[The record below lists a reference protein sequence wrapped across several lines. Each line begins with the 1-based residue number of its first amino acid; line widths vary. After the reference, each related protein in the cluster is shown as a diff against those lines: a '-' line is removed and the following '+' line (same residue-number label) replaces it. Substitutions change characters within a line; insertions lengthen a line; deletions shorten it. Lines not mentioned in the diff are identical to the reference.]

1 MKKKAQIF
9 ICDQC
14 GEEVS
19 DGGETYIGG
28 SPFNG
33 WYHIERH
40 GGSTDLASLRAQ
52 KDWDFCCDGCAIDF
66 LSGKPKRDLHQ
77 QREDLEKE
85 NAAAKVQLEN
95 RPPAWDGDPSSGP
108 CLGSNVVMDA
118 LKKAFPSKKKKK

>member
-52 KDWDFCCDGCAIDF
+52 KDWDF
-66 LSGKPKRDLHQ
+66 
-77 QREDLEKE
+77 
-85 NAAAKVQLEN
+85 
-95 RPPAWDGDPSSGP
+95 
-108 CLGSNVVMDA
+108 VVMDVPLIFYQGNLKEIFTSKERIWRKKMRQRRFNWRIGPRRGTETHHLVPA
-118 LKKAFPSKKKKK
+118 LVPTS